1 MDLLNE
7 TVLLKTKRTLFN
19 LLVKETSQFL
29 CYERL
34 LNMTNVAYKKCIFQ
48 RNAILVALL
57 YSGFISSTILTI
69 SIKNFS
75 RIPFGCKKCVFLHD
89 TRLWFPDYYCSPPW
103 AANGPSV
110 FHYATQNTN
119 IGVQID
125 GFPRQL
131 NFLMDKH
138 ETIGRDGTLT
148 HGPNTVISML
158 DWTLDHYGNDE
169 PSCAFHADN
178 CSGKYNIN
186 LLCENQ
192 LTIMMR
198 ISLHIHAV

>member
-89 TRLWFPDYYCSPPW
+89 TRLWFPDYMTLAFWLQKPLLSYT
-103 AANGPSV
+103 
-110 FHYATQNTN
+110 HYMQSLCLIWTHSKEFALQA
-119 IGVQID
+119 IRQILSMFD
-125 GFPRQL
+125 LDF
-131 NFLMDKH
+131 DSK
-138 ETIGRDGTLT
+138 
-148 HGPNTVISML
+148 VIS
-158 DWTLDHYGNDE
+158 
-169 PSCAFHADN
+169 A
-178 CSGKYNIN
+178 I
-186 LLCENQ
+186 
-192 LTIMMR
+192 
-198 ISLHIHAV
+198 